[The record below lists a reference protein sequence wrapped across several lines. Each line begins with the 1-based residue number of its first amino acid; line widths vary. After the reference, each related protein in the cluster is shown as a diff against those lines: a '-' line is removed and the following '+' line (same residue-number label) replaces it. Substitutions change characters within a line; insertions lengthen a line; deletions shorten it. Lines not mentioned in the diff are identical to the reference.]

1 MKYST
6 KSMVN
11 EKVLSV
17 SLEEFGLSKYE
28 ASAYVTLISKG
39 TISASELAYYSELPR
54 TKVYPILL
62 KLEKKKLAIISNS
75 KPIMCTAIAPE
86 DAFDNVIQE
95 QIHKVNAMNTLVSNL
110 KEVCEDS
117 KKSRGA
123 EEKRYF
129 HLNANNVLNQLK
141 TMIEGT
147 DSSLHIIV
155 DQWGLG
161 LLAECKEQLISVIRR
176 NSEVK
181 IIVPPSQAGSESFKM
196 IPDGAK
202 IRISEIIQNC
212 FIFDGIELLLLD
224 SNNGK
229 GATFSSTEIL
239 AVNQERIFLHV
250 WKNAIKTECFGDMT
264 KTEAQEIYRIIKLI
278 NENALSHMLNS
289 SFVSKEKQVDFLNL
303 LEKNGVNLKEK
314 TLDEM
319 IEIIDSALQI
329 MCSGHANF
337 DAKNKNISIESKL
350 NSGHSLPWVVI
361 LDGYLQN
368 QGFKTRVVYQNHPQ
382 KGEKVHIKIN

>member
-1 MKYST
+1 
-6 KSMVN
+6 MVN
-11 EKVLSV
+11 EKALSV

-28 ASAYVTLISKG
+28 ARAYVTLISKG

-62 KLEKKKLAIISNS
+62 KLESKKLAIISKS

-86 DAFDNVIQE
+86 DAFDNIVQE

-110 KEVCEDS
+110 KKVSEDS

-129 HLNANNVLNQLK
+129 HLNANNVLNQLR

-147 DSSLHIIV
+147 NSSIHIMA
-155 DQWGLG
+155 DQWALG
-161 LLAECKEQLISVIRR
+161 LLAECKEQLVSVLRR

-196 IPDGAK
+196 IPSGAK
-202 IRISEIIQNC
+202 IRVSDIIQNC
-212 FIFDGIELLLLD
+212 FIFDQTELLLLD
-224 SNNGK
+224 SDNGK
-229 GATFSSTEIL
+229 GATFSSTDIL
-239 AVNQERIFLHV
+239 GVNQEKLFGHI
-250 WKNAIKTECFGDMT
+250 WKNAIKTDCFGDMN
-264 KTEAQEIYRIIKLI
+264 KTEAQEIYKIIKLI
-278 NENALSHMLNS
+278 NDNALGHILNL
-289 SFVSKEKQVDFLNL
+289 SFASKEKQIDFLNL
-303 LEKNGVNLKEK
+303 LEKNGIDLKSK
-314 TLDEM
+314 SLDEI

-329 MCSGHANF
+329 MCSGHAYF
-337 DAKNKNISIESKL
+337 DAKNKNVSIESKV
-350 NSGHSLPWVVI
+350 NSGHSLPWAVI

-368 QGFKTRVVYQNHPQ
+368 HGFKTRVVYQNHSQ